1 MSTKAQQFLPLL
13 TLGLVFGSCSS
24 APEATTADRTEAMG
38 SSTPSCPAASPSSDV
53 ESPAA
58 PFGEI
63 RGPSARGAVIHVRPP
78 IPVVGPS
85 TKRTPARI
93 THLRREAEAARAHF
107 AFSTAA
113 GMFRSLRDDPA
124 TPVEMRVAFHTA
136 LGESEDIAYGMR
148 EVQRALDAAEFDRAT
163 RRYRALSIRHPHIPF
178 SVLFGLSDIHMPGT
192 VVPRLGH

>member
-13 TLGLVFGSCSS
+13 TLGLVFSSCSS
-24 APEATTADRTEAMG
+24 APSPTDDVLTG
-38 SSTPSCPAASPSSDV
+38 SRAVRVDV
-53 ESPAA
+53 ASPAA
-58 PFGEI
+58 PLGEI
-63 RGPSARGAVIHVRPP
+63 RGSSARGAVIHVRPP

-93 THLRREAEAARAHF
+93 AHRRREAESARAHF
-107 AFSTAA
+107 AFTTAA
-113 GMFRSLRDDPA
+113 DMFRNLRDDPA

-148 EVQRALDAAEFDRAT
+148 QVQRALDASEFERAT

-178 SVLFGLSDIHMPGT
+178 SVLFGFSDVRMPGT